1 MTTLHVALADGFADD
16 AVTVRI
22 NGHTVYR
29 KEGLRTDLRISRA
42 GAVDLPLENGGTT
55 RLSVEARGFSTD
67 LDVDAAQTPHVTVDL
82 TPEGRPVL
90 KPSADPAPML

>member
-1 MTTLHVALADGFADD
+1 MTTLHVALADGFLDD

-22 NGHTVYR
+22 NGDTVYR

-42 GAVDLPLENGGTT
+42 GAVDLPVEGEGPA

-67 LDVDAAQTPHVTVDL
+67 LDVDPRRTPHVTVDL

-90 KPSADPAPML
+90 RPSAEPTPML

>member
-42 GAVDLPLENGGTT
+42 GAVDLPLESGPT

-67 LDVDAAQTPHVTVDL
+67 LEVDAEQTPYISVDL

-90 KPSADPAPML
+90 KPSALPIPML

>member
-1 MTTLHVALADGFADD
+1 MTTLHLALADGFADD

-42 GAVDLPLENGGTT
+42 AAVDLPLDEA
-55 RLSVEARGFSTD
+55 RASLAVEARGITAD
-67 LDVDAAQTPHVTVDL
+67 LEIDAGETPYVTVDL
-82 TPEGRPVL
+82 SPDGRPIL
-90 KPSADPAPML
+90 RPSADPMPML